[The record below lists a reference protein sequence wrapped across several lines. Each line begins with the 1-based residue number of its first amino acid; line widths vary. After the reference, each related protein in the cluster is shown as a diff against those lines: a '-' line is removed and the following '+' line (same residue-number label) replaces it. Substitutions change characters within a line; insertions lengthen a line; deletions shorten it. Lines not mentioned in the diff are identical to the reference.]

1 MFIPAFKKSI
11 YLYVYLFLTIWDW
24 YPVHPAGVDSSYAS
38 RRESLSSEMA
48 GLAAPDD
55 SRVLT
60 LAEQIIA
67 ALPERIK
74 VWSAFLLLY

>member
-1 MFIPAFKKSI
+1 MKLIMYGTTEIMP
-11 YLYVYLFLTIWDW
+11 VFLST
-24 YPVHPAGVDSSYAS
+24 GVDSSYAS

-74 VWSAFLLLY
+74 VFCLMFLICQ